1 MQRVLLADDD
11 RTMVSLLE
19 TLLGMEGYEVINLL
33 DMDGDMINNI
43 QSSNP
48 DILIVDIYL
57 GNKNGL
63 DIVRKIRS
71 IPELKKVRII
81 MVSGIDKTD
90 ECIAAGANK
99 FLQKPY
105 MPNELFDILRA

>member
-33 DMDGDMINNI
+33 DLDGDMINNI

-57 GNKNGL
+57 GKKNGL

-71 IPELKKVRII
+71 IPELKNIRII
-81 MVSGIDKTD
+81 MASGIDKTD
-90 ECIAAGANK
+90 ECLAAGANN